1 MADPITVE
9 FELAADEVSDALGIR
24 SERTSSFYLVGL
36 MLVGDRVVC
45 YVLYDGGHRP
55 KMWIPAALFLAY
67 AVATLFYALVY
78 LPRRRK
84 IEAKRLCGAVR
95 VQLADDGVRY
105 GAANTAKGFS
115 LAEGEQRDR
124 AWPAVWVITAGKK
137 RDGYVIPKSAVPE
150 GQLDTVA
157 LQLKE
162 WSGKA
167 YKVRKR

>member
-9 FELAADEVSDALGIR
+9 FELGADDVADALGIR
-24 SERTSSFYLVGL
+24 SERTSSFYLIGL
-36 MLVGDRVVC
+36 MLVGAIVC

-67 AVATLFYALVY
+67 AAATLFYALVY

-84 IEAKRLCGAVR
+84 VEAKRLCGAVR

-105 GAANTAKGFS
+105 GAANTAKGYS
-115 LAEGEQRDR
+115 WPKVDSVVER
-124 AWPAVWVITAGKK
+124 PAVWVITAGKK

-150 GQLDTVA
+150 GQLEVVA